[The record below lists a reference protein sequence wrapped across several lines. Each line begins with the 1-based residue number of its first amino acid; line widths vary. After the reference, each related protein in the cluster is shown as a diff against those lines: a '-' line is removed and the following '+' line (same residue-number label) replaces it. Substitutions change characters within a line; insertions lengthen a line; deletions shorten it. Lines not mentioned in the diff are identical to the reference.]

1 MNLNSLQLNLFS
13 RRDSLLDR
21 LVSEDAEEVDRKRKR
36 SVSVRNVAPVRSLDL
51 AEQDL
56 RGSVGCGGGLV
67 LRHWVKTVSASSYHL
82 LMAPRKKHKR
92 KSLNVLK
99 N

>member
-36 SVSVRNVAPVRSLDL
+36 KRSVSVRNVAPVRSLDPE
-51 AEQDL
+51 EQDL
-56 RGSVGCGGGLV
+56 RGSVGRGGGLV
-67 LRHWVKTVSASSYHL
+67 LWHWVKTVSASSYHY
-82 LMAPRKKHKR
+82 
-92 KSLNVLK
+92 
-99 N
+99 